1 MTEDSAVPDGALPP
15 LVLEQPQD
23 APAVAALIE
32 RAFGPGRYVKAAE
45 RLREHNHPLL
55 DISHVAWFD
64 AALVGCVRMW
74 PIRIGSDPAVLL
86 GPFAVDEA
94 WRSRGLGAALI
105 QRACEAAEVAGHGL
119 ILLVGDAPLFAPHG
133 FQVVPPGRIVMP
145 GPVDPGR
152 VMFRAFVTGA
162 DLAGK
167 VKAAPGAP

>member
-1 MTEDSAVPDGALPP
+1 MTEISAIPDGALPP
-15 LVLEQPQD
+15 LAPEQPKD
-23 APAVAALIE
+23 AQAVAALIE

-64 AALVGCVRMW
+64 DALVGCVRMW
-74 PIRIGSDPAVLL
+74 PIRIGARPAVLL

-105 QRACEAAEVAGHGL
+105 QRACEAAEAAGHGL

-145 GPVDPGR
+145 GPVDPAR
-152 VMFRAFVTGA
+152 VMFRAFAADPQLTGE
-162 DLAGK
+162 
-167 VKAAPGAP
+167 VVPRAP